1 MMLTVEMEKVLS
13 ERKITNNQKQYFES
27 LKKFNDLVRKGVL
40 KKRENQL
47 LVDTSNLQC
56 NNK

>member
-1 MMLTVEMEKVLS
+1 MLTVEMEKVLS